1 MGALIRYIAIVV
13 SLVVVV
19 GFVAFAVD
27 ELNRGSKTQ
36 QNALDRDLN
45 TQGKDVVINDPS
57 PAPTQER
64 VREQEHGSVR
74 EAIDDVNDML
84 LAPFASVIDSDN
96 AWVNHGV
103 PSLLALLIYGG
114 GLGMLANM
122 MPKQR
127 RTSGDWRTA

>member
-1 MGALIRYIAIVV
+1 MGVLIRWIAILV
-13 SLVVVV
+13 SLIVVI
-19 GFVAFAVD
+19 GFAAFAVD
-27 ELNRGSKTQ
+27 EMNRGSKTQ
-36 QNALDRDLN
+36 QNALDRDLS
-45 TQGKDVVINDPS
+45 TQNKDVVINDPS

-64 VREQEHGSVR
+64 EREREHGSVR
-74 EAIDDVNDML
+74 EAIDDVNDVL
-84 LAPFASVIDSDN
+84 LAPFASFVDSDS

-127 RTSGDWRTA
+127 HTSGDWRAA